1 MAINGNNILI
11 YYNGTAISGTKS
23 NEIQTDTELIE
34 ISSPS
39 SGEWKSYITGRKNW
53 SINVSFLVLA
63 YDGVR
68 NLLNVGN
75 TFSIKFKGR
84 DSSDSDGVSGSA
96 ILKNCKITAIKG
108 NLVQGS
114 FQFVGTGILS

>member
-75 TFSIKFKGR
+75 TFTIKFKGR
-84 DSSDSDGVSGSA
+84 NSSDSDGVSGFA